1 MKIII
6 CEIKEIVSTPNFLL
20 YLPYRKPG
28 RRGSGMDTYIFYG
41 ITVILLAV
49 SFFKDRKKTILALI
63 KAWKAFE
70 NILPQLLVVLLL
82 VGLLL
87 AVLNPGAI
95 SRLIG
100 SDSGWYGV
108 LLASVIGSITLIPGF
123 IAFPTA
129 AMLLAG
135 GAGYMQIGAFVS
147 TLMMV
152 GVVTMPVEIK
162 YFGKKVTVIRNILA
176 FVFSFLVALVIGLA
190 VKK

>member
-1 MKIII
+1 
-6 CEIKEIVSTPNFLL
+6 V
-20 YLPYRKPG
+20 
-28 RRGSGMDTYIFYG
+28 DTYIFYG
-41 ITVILLAV
+41 ITVILLAA
-49 SFFKDRKKTILALI
+49 SFFKDRKKTGLALR

-95 SRLIG
+95 SKLIG

-152 GVVTMPVEIK
+152 GIVTMPVEIK
-162 YFGKKVTVIRNILA
+162 YFGKKVTILRNILA
-176 FVFSFLVALVIGLA
+176 FAFSFLVALTIGLA